1 MMMAKELEK
10 DKNSFDKISA
20 SKKDID
26 ISDSP
31 DEIIKKAKADIERAA
46 EEQKVLKQALDNIG
60 ALQDIVERKNYASKM
75 FWLVIVWLIGILGIL
90 ILQGFELWG
99 FQLDDK
105 VLIALIGGAT
115 ANIIGIFAI
124 VVRYFYRNR

>member
-1 MMMAKELEK
+1 MAKELEK